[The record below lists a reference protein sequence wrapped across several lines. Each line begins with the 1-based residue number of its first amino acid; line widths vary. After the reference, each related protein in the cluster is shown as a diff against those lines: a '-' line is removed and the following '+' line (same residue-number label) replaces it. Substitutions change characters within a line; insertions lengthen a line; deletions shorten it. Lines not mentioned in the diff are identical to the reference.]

1 MTLTLD
7 NIKALI
13 NYRLERAD
21 ETISLARHIIDSQL
35 GLQAAVNR
43 IYYACFYATNALI
56 TSKNLPLNSHRAV
69 PSILAQYFVK
79 TGELDNKWFKL
90 YSNLLKAR
98 MTGDYDDFV
107 EFELEEVED
116 FYVKT
121 TEFITLIKEMLSSYI
136 LDDTQKKGL

>member
-1 MTLTLD
+1 M
-7 NIKALI
+7 
-13 NYRLERAD
+13 
-21 ETISLARHIIDSQL
+21 
-35 GLQAAVNR
+35 
-43 IYYACFYATNALI
+43 
-56 TSKNLPLNSHRAV
+56 
-69 PSILAQYFVK
+69 K

-136 LDDTQKKGL
+136 LDDTQKNGL

>member
-1 MTLTLD
+1 M
-7 NIKALI
+7 
-13 NYRLERAD
+13 
-21 ETISLARHIIDSQL
+21 
-35 GLQAAVNR
+35 
-43 IYYACFYATNALI
+43 
-56 TSKNLPLNSHRAV
+56 
-69 PSILAQYFVK
+69 K

-90 YSNLLKAR
+90 YSNLLKVR

-136 LDDTQKKGL
+136 LDDTQKNGL